1 MALPSIFQGLND
13 IDAAT
18 AKRRF
23 RQHRAAHGEVV
34 MRAGETSRGLVI
46 VDEGRLEI
54 VVDGTVVGEA
64 GPGQMVGEMGLFIDE
79 PRTAT
84 VQAPQG
90 AVLWMLEREG
100 YEELRDTIH
109 PICIA
114 IELATINGQVRRL
127 NDVGERVVRLGLG
140 VPVAAEPP
148 SGFFAAVQRLFGLGD
163 LTRVDAD
170 PLEALGASQLFEG
183 APWPAVEQI
192 GPWFTPYDAKPG
204 AFLCTEGETGDRM
217 FILQSGAV
225 EVVASA
231 DGQPLQVATLAPGA
245 AFGMVSLAGRGT
257 RMSSCVAREKCRV
270 HALDQNGWHSLVN
283 EPYMVGSTFRRAV
296 IRAFSDQ
303 LRYSN
308 NQLAAWEQKLAGNY
322 GLDAIR
328 QAQRGLTSYDRALL
342 EE

>member
-1 MALPSIFQGLND
+1 MALPSIFRGLND

-23 RQHRAAHGEVV
+23 RQHHAAHGEIV
-34 MRAGETSRGLVI
+34 MQDGETSRGLVI
-46 VDEGRLEI
+46 VEEGTLEI
-54 VVDGTVVGEA
+54 AVDGTVVGTA
-64 GPGQMVGEMGLFIDE
+64 GPGDMVGEMGLFSDE
-79 PRTAT
+79 PRLAT
-84 VQAPQG
+84 VHAPEG
-90 AVLWMLEREG
+90 AKLWLLAREG
-100 YEELRDTIH
+100 YEELRDTLH

-114 IELATINGQVRRL
+114 IELATIAGQVRRL
-127 NDVGERVVRLGLG
+127 NSVGERVARLGLG
-140 VPVAAEPP
+140 VPVASEPP

-163 LTRVDAD
+163 LVRVEAD

-192 GPWFTPYDAKPG
+192 GPWFAPYDARPG
-204 AFLCTEGETGDRM
+204 AFLCTEGEVGDRM
-217 FILQSGAV
+217 FVLQEGTV
-225 EVVASA
+225 EVVVSA
-231 DGQPLQVATLAPGA
+231 DGQPHQVATLQPGA

-270 HALDQNGWHSLVN
+270 LALDANGWNELVN

-296 IRAFSDQ
+296 VRAFSEQ

-308 NQLAAWEQKLAGNY
+308 TQLAMWEAKLAGNY

-342 EE
+342 QE